1 MGRPAIN
8 LDELTP
14 EAQLELLGEIWDR
27 LSRNPCA
34 VPLTEAQ
41 RAELDARLDELE
53 DDLRAGRHLG
63 EPWEDVRKRLE

>member
-1 MGRPAIN
+1 MGHPVIN

-27 LSRNPCA
+27 LSGSPSA

-63 EPWEDVRKRLE
+63 EPWEEVRKRLR